1 MVAVIKTGHS
11 LRRILN
17 YNENKVAEGKAECI
31 GQGNYPIETDQ
42 MNFTMR
48 YNRLARQAE
57 LNPNVTRNSVHIS
70 LNFDISEKDIEKEKL
85 MSIAAEYMEKIG
97 FGKQPYLVYQHHD
110 AGHPHIHIVSVKIQA
125 DGRRIDMQNIGKN
138 QSETA
143 RKLIEKKYGLV
154 QAGSDNT
161 AAKKTAGTALSKV
174 IYGKNDTRRAISNI
188 VDAVVPSYKY
198 TSLHELNAVL
208 RQYNIMADRGSE
220 KSRVY
225 KNMGLMYRILDDK
238 GNKTGIPVK
247 ASALYSKPTLSF
259 LEKQFPLNEVARS
272 KFKGHI
278 KNAVDRRISG
288 DKPLDLIELC
298 KALEREGIQTMLRQ
312 NDTGRLYGITYI
324 DHTTKCVFNGS
335 ALGKNYSAK
344 GIQERC
350 NFSELKE
357 NQNKTET
364 KISNI
369 QADNLSYGKQ
379 SSKTDSGILEQGVL
393 ILSKTENTSDYMP
406 NQFKKKKKKRGH
418 SDNK

>member
-11 LRRILN
+11 LGRILN
-17 YNENKVAEGKAECI
+17 YNENKVTEGKAECI
-31 GQGNYPIETDQ
+31 GQGNYPMETDQ
-42 MNFTMR
+42 MNFTIR
-48 YNRLARQAE
+48 YNRLLRQAE

-70 LNFDISEKDIEKEKL
+70 LNFDISEKDLAKEKL
-85 MSIAAEYMEKIG
+85 MSIAAEYMERIG

-110 AGHPHIHIVSVKIQA
+110 AGHPHIHIVSVKIKA

-154 QAGSDNT
+154 QAGKDNT
-161 AAKKTAGTALSKV
+161 AIQKTAGTALSKV

-208 RQYNIMADRGSE
+208 KQYNVMADRGSE

-225 KNMGLMYRILDDK
+225 KNRGLMYRILDDK
-238 GNKTGIPVK
+238 GNKTGVPVK
-247 ASALYSKPTLSF
+247 ASTLYSKPTLAF
-259 LEKQFPLNEVARS
+259 LEKQFPLNETVRS

-278 KNAVDRRISG
+278 KNAIDSKISR
-288 DKPLDLIELC
+288 DKPIGFTELC
-298 KALEREGIQTMLRQ
+298 KALEREGIQTVLRQ
-312 NDTGRLYGITYI
+312 NDTGRLYGITYV

-335 ALGKNYSAK
+335 ALGKRYSAQ
-344 GIQERC
+344 GIMERC
-350 NFSELKE
+350 TATELTE
-357 NQNKTET
+357 NQNKAKA

-369 QADNLSYGKQ
+369 QYENLSDGMH
-379 SSKTDSGILEQGVL
+379 SGKTDPSILEQAAL
-393 ILSKTENTSDYMP
+393 LLSKTENTGDYIP
-406 NQFKKKKKKRGH
+406 NQFKKRKKKRGH

>member
-17 YNENKVAEGKAECI
+17 YNENKITQGKAECI
-31 GQGNYPIETDQ
+31 GQGNYPMETAQ
-42 MNFTMR
+42 MNFTIR

-70 LNFDISEKDIEKEKL
+70 LNFDISEKDIGKEKL
-85 MSIAAEYMEKIG
+85 MGIAAEYMERIG

-143 RKLIEKKYGLV
+143 RKFIENKYGLV
-154 QAGSDNT
+154 QAGRDNT
-161 AAKKTAGTALSKV
+161 AVQKTAVTALSKV
-174 IYGKNDTRRAISNI
+174 IYGKGDTRRAIANI
-188 VDAVVPSYKY
+188 VDAVVPGYKF

-208 RQYNIMADRGSE
+208 RLYNIMADRGSE

-225 KNMGLMYRILDDK
+225 KNRGLMYRILDDK
-238 GNKTGIPVK
+238 GNKAGIPVK
-247 ASALYSKPTLSF
+247 ASALYSQPTLAF
-259 LEKQFPLNEVARS
+259 LEKQFPINEAARS

-278 KNAVDRRISG
+278 KNAIDSKISG
-288 DKPLDLIELC
+288 GKPIDLNDLC
-298 KALEREGIQTMLRQ
+298 KALEREGIQTVLRQ
-312 NDTGRLYGITYI
+312 NDTGLLYGITYI
-324 DHTTKCVFNGS
+324 DHTTKCIFNGS

-350 NFSELKE
+350 SSTELKE
-357 NQNKTET
+357 SQNKAKV

-369 QADNLSYGKQ
+369 QEENYSYDTRSG
-379 SSKTDSGILEQGVL
+379 SIDSGILEQAAL
-393 ILSKTENTSDYMP
+393 ILSKTENTGHYMP

>member
-17 YNENKVAEGKAECI
+17 YNENKVKEGKAQCI
-31 GQGNYPIETDQ
+31 GQGNYPMEADQ
-42 MNFTMR
+42 MNFTMK
-48 YNRLARQAE
+48 YNRLLRQAE

-70 LNFDISEKDIEKEKL
+70 LNFDISEKNIGKGKL
-85 MSIAAEYMEKIG
+85 MGIAAEYMERIG

-110 AGHPHIHIVSVKIQA
+110 AGHPHVHIVSVKIEA

-154 QAGSDNT
+154 QAGIDNT
-161 AAKKTAGTALSKV
+161 AAQKTAGSSLSKV

-188 VDAVVPSYKY
+188 VDAVVPNYRF

-208 RQYNIMADRGSE
+208 SQYNIMADRGSE

-238 GNKTGIPVK
+238 GNKTGVPVK
-247 ASALYSKPTLSF
+247 ASTLYSKPTLAF
-259 LEKQFPLNEVARS
+259 LEKQFPINEAARL
-272 KFKGHI
+272 KFKGHV
-278 KNAVDRRISG
+278 KNAIDSKLSG
-288 DKPLDLIELC
+288 GKPINLTALSN
-298 KALEREGIQTMLRQ
+298 ALEKEGIQTVLRKSDAGQ
-312 NDTGRLYGITYI
+312 LYGITYV

-335 ALGKNYSAK
+335 ALGKPYSAK
-344 GIQERC
+344 GILERC
-350 NFSELKE
+350 GTISEKE
-357 NQNKTET
+357 
-364 KISNI
+364 I
-369 QADNLSYGKQ
+369 QAKNNPLISSSPLEKPGHSLEGKTGLTIVEQAAFMLSR
-379 SSKTDSGILEQGVL
+379 S
-393 ILSKTENTSDYMP
+393 ENTNDYMP
-406 NQFKKKKKKRGH
+406 NQFKKRKKKRGR

>member
-17 YNENKVAEGKAECI
+17 YNENKVTEGKAKCI
-31 GQGNYPIETDQ
+31 GQGNYPIEADQ

-48 YNRLARQAE
+48 YNRLVRQAE

-85 MSIAAEYMEKIG
+85 MGIAAEYMERIG

-110 AGHPHIHIVSVKIQA
+110 AGHPHIHIVSVKIRA

-154 QAGSDNT
+154 QATRDNT
-161 AAKKTAGTALSKV
+161 ALQKTAGTALSKV
-174 IYGKNDTRRAISNI
+174 IYGKNDTRRAIANI

-208 RQYNIMADRGSE
+208 SQYNIMADRGSE

-225 KNMGLMYRILDDK
+225 KNMGLMYRILDEK
-238 GNKTGIPVK
+238 GNKAGVPVK
-247 ASALYSKPTLSF
+247 ASALYSKPTLAF
-259 LEKQFPLNEVARS
+259 LEKQFPLNEAARL

-278 KNAVDRRISG
+278 KNAIDSKISG
-288 DKPLDLIELC
+288 DKRIDFTELC
-298 KALEREGIQTMLRQ
+298 KALEREGIQTVLRQ
-312 NDTGRLYGITYI
+312 NDTGRLYGITYV

-335 ALGKNYSAK
+335 ALGKLYSAR

-350 NFSELKE
+350 TFTKIKE
-357 NQNKTET
+357 NQNKTQT
-364 KISNI
+364 KISTI
-369 QADNLSYGKQ
+369 HADNLNYGMQ
-379 SSKTDSGILEQGVL
+379 SGKTDPGILEQAVL
-393 ILSKTENTSDYMP
+393 MLSKAENTSDYMP
-406 NQFKKKKKKRGH
+406 KQFKKKKKKRGH